1 MSNGP
6 WIYSNDGITR
16 YSETED
22 PRVVLVVKLDDEMR
36 APDYESAAPGYWL
49 DGTPYGNMTLDYA
62 GGYRADDE
70 AEAYVSA
77 RYRLNQETTDR
88 YMRVFHDTAV
98 AYYDGPTRGERL
110 VVLDTPAWRAEMG
123 FEGEEPGY
131 NYGDW
136 SEFAAGEVYG
146 SGYAVYP
153 ERVTDE
159 TPIDLEDGNWNVE
172 LTWGFY
178 GEEWAMEASGD
189 RIGEANLPT
198 LLF

>member
-22 PRVVLVVKLDDEMR
+22 PRVVLVIKLDEYAE
-36 APDYESAAPGYWL
+36 APDYDSAAPGYWL
-49 DGTPYGNMTLDYA
+49 DYRYGYTLDYA
-62 GGYRADDE
+62 GGYRADTE
-70 AEAYVSA
+70 AAAYA
-77 RYRLNQETTDR
+77 RARDALGEKVADR
-88 YMRVFHDTAV
+88 YMRVFHGTDV
-98 AYYDGPTRGERL
+98 AYYDGPHRGEQII
-110 VVLDTPAWRAEMG
+110 VLDTPAWREAMG
-123 FEGEEPGY
+123 LPMGDLGE

-136 SEFAAGEVYG
+136 SYYASGEVYA

-153 ERVTDE
+153 ERVTNE
-159 TPIDLEDGNWNVE
+159 TPIDLKDGNWNVE

-198 LLF
+198 MLF

>member
-22 PRVVLVVKLDDEMR
+22 PRVVLVVKLDEEPE
-36 APDYESAAPGYWL
+36 APDYESAAPGYWM
-49 DGTPYGNMTLDYA
+49 DYTYGYTLDYA

-70 AEAYVSA
+70 ADAYRRALDALGREVA
-77 RYRLNQETTDR
+77 DR
-88 YMRVFHDTAV
+88 YMRAFHGTDV
-98 AYYDGPTRGERL
+98 AYYDGPVRGQRL
-110 VVLDTPAWRAEMG
+110 VVLDTPAWRKEMG
-123 FEGEEPGY
+123 FIPDEPGY

-136 SEFAAGEVYG
+136 AEYAAGEVYG

-159 TPIDLEDGNWNVE
+159 TPIDLEDGNWNVQ
-172 LTWGFY
+172 LIWGFY
-178 GEEWAMEASGD
+178 GEEWAMEASGE
-189 RIGEANLPT
+189 RIEEENLPP